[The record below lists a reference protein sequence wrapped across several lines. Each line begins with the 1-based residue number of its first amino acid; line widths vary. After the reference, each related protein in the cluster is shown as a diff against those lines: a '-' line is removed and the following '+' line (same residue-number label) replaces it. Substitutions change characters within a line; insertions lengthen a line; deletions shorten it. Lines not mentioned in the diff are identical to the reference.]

1 MTQPR
6 IPRLSV
12 DIVSDVMCP
21 WCIIGWLKF
30 EQVMAH
36 FAGRLD
42 FRVQWHPFELNPDM
56 PPEGEDAAQHVM
68 RKYGISAEQSRA
80 NTGRLAGIA
89 ADLGF
94 AFNRGPDFR
103 MRNSFDAHRL
113 LTWAGAS
120 EEPEQEGATG
130 VQTALKLALF
140 RAHFTDNRDV
150 GNADVLADIA
160 ASVGLDRGRAAAI
173 LASDEFGEM
182 VRTEEAYWVDRNITG
197 VPAFIL
203 GGRMLVPGAQ
213 DSDVFIRV
221 IETKVLADVAG
232 AAGLDRDRAAA
243 ILASGEFGEMV
254 RTEERWWA
262 DRNIT
267 GVPAFILGGRM
278 LIPGAQDPEVFVR
291 IIENKLLPAAA

>member
-1 MTQPR
+1 MTQSPL
-6 IPRLSV
+6 PRLSV

-30 EQVMAH
+30 EKVMAH

-56 PPEGEDAAQHVM
+56 PREGEDAASHVM
-68 RKYGISAEQSRA
+68 RKYGITAEQSRA
-80 NTGRLAGIA
+80 NSGKMAGVA
-89 ADLGF
+89 AELGF

-113 LTWAGAS
+113 LSWAGAL
-120 EEPEQEGATG
+120 EEPEQAAATG

-150 GNADVLADIA
+150 SDHDVLADVA
-160 ASVGLDRGRAAAI
+160 ASVGLDAARARTI
-173 LASDEFGEM
+173 LAGEEFGEM
-182 VRTEEAYWVDRNITG
+182 VRVEEGYWADQNITG

-213 DSDVFIRV
+213 D
-221 IETKVLADVAG
+221 
-232 AAGLDRDRAAA
+232 
-243 ILASGEFGEMV
+243 
-254 RTEERWWA
+254 
-262 DRNIT
+262 
-267 GVPAFILGGRM
+267 
-278 LIPGAQDPEVFVR
+278 PEVFVR
-291 IIENKLLPAAA
+291 VIERKVLADAA

>member
-1 MTQPR
+1 MTEPR
-6 IPRLSV
+6 VPRLAV

-30 EQVMAH
+30 RKVMDH

-56 PPEGEDAAQHVM
+56 PAEGEDAASHVM
-68 RKYGISAEQSRA
+68 RKYGITAEQSRA
-80 NTGRLAGIA
+80 NSGKMAGVA
-89 ADLGF
+89 AELGF

-113 LTWAGAS
+113 LSWAGAL
-120 EEPEQEGATG
+120 EEPDPVDATG

-150 GNADVLADIA
+150 SDHDVLTDVA
-160 ASVGLDRGRAAAI
+160 ASVGLDRARAAAI
-173 LASDEFGEM
+173 LAGEEFAEM
-182 VRTEEAYWVDRNITG
+182 VRVEEAYWADQNITG

-213 DSDVFIRV
+213 DPEVFIRV
-221 IETKVLADVAG
+221 IERKVLAD
-232 AAGLDRDRAAA
+232 AA
-243 ILASGEFGEMV
+243 
-254 RTEERWWA
+254 
-262 DRNIT
+262 
-267 GVPAFILGGRM
+267 
-278 LIPGAQDPEVFVR
+278 
-291 IIENKLLPAAA
+291 

>member
-1 MTQPR
+1 MTELR
-6 IPRLSV
+6 LPRLSI

-30 EQVMAH
+30 ERVMAH

-56 PPEGEDAAQHVM
+56 PPEGEDAAEHVM

-80 NTGRLAGIA
+80 NTGRLAGVA
-89 ADLGF
+89 AELGF
-94 AFNRGPDFR
+94 AFNRGPEFR

-113 LTWAGAS
+113 LTWAAAL
-120 EEPEQEGATG
+120 EEPEQEAATG

-150 GNADVLADIA
+150 
-160 ASVGLDRGRAAAI
+160 
-173 LASDEFGEM
+173 SDHG
-182 VRTEEAYWVDRNITG
+182 
-197 VPAFIL
+197 
-203 GGRMLVPGAQ
+203 
-213 DSDVFIRV
+213 
-221 IETKVLADVAG
+221 VLADVA
-232 AAGLDRDRAAA
+232 ASVGLDRDRAAA

-254 RTEERWWA
+254 RTEEAYWI
-262 DRNIT
+262 DQNIT

-278 LIPGAQDPEVFVR
+278 LVPGAQDPEAFIRV
-291 IIENKLLPAAA
+291 IENKVLANAAA

>member
-1 MTQPR
+1 VTDL
-6 IPRLSV
+6 PRLSI

-30 EQVMAH
+30 EKVMAH

-56 PPEGEDAAQHVM
+56 PPEGEDAASHVM

-80 NTGRLAGIA
+80 NSGKMSAIA

-94 AFNRGPDFR
+94 AFNRGPGFR

-113 LTWAGAS
+113 LTWAGAL
-120 EEPEQEGATG
+120 EDAEQQAPTG

-150 GNADVLADIA
+150 SDPATLADIA
-160 ASVGLDRGRAAAI
+160 ASVGLDRDRAAAI
-173 LASDEFGEM
+173 LSGDDYGEM
-182 VRTEEAYWVDRNITG
+182 VRVEEAYWTDQNVTG

-213 DSDVFIRV
+213 DPEVFIRV
-221 IETKVLADVAG
+221 IESKVLA
-232 AAGLDRDRAAA
+232 AAA
-243 ILASGEFGEMV
+243 
-254 RTEERWWA
+254 
-262 DRNIT
+262 
-267 GVPAFILGGRM
+267 
-278 LIPGAQDPEVFVR
+278 
-291 IIENKLLPAAA
+291 

>member
-1 MTQPR
+1 MNQSPL
-6 IPRLSV
+6 PRLSV

-30 EQVMAH
+30 ETVMAQ

-56 PPEGEDAAQHVM
+56 PREGEDAASHVM
-68 RKYGISAEQSRA
+68 RKYGITAEQSRA
-80 NTGRLAGIA
+80 NSGKMAGVA
-89 ADLGF
+89 AELGF

-113 LTWAGAS
+113 LSWAGAF
-120 EEPEQEGATG
+120 EEPEQVESTG

-150 GNADVLADIA
+150 SDHDVLADVA
-160 ASVGLDRGRAAAI
+160 ASVGLDAARARAI
-173 LASDEFGEM
+173 LASEEFAEM
-182 VRTEEAYWVDRNITG
+182 VRVEEAYWADQNITG

-213 DSDVFIRV
+213 DPEVFIRV
-221 IETKVLADVAG
+221 IERKVLAD
-232 AAGLDRDRAAA
+232 AA
-243 ILASGEFGEMV
+243 
-254 RTEERWWA
+254 
-262 DRNIT
+262 
-267 GVPAFILGGRM
+267 
-278 LIPGAQDPEVFVR
+278 
-291 IIENKLLPAAA
+291 

>member
-1 MTQPR
+1 MTETR
-6 IPRLSV
+6 VPRLSV

-56 PPEGEDAAQHVM
+56 PPEGEDAAEHVM
-68 RKYGISAEQSRA
+68 RKYGITAEQSRA
-80 NTGRLAGIA
+80 NTSRLAA
-89 ADLGF
+89 VSADLGF
-94 AFNRGPDFR
+94 AFNRGPEFR

-113 LTWAGAS
+113 LTWAGAL
-120 EEPEQEGATG
+120 EDPEQVAATG

-150 GNADVLADIA
+150 SDHGVLIEIA
-160 ASVGLDRGRAAAI
+160 ASVGLDRNRAAAI
-173 LASDEFGEM
+173 LASGEFGEM
-182 VRTEEAYWVDRNITG
+182 VRTEEAYWIDQNITG

-213 DSDVFIRV
+213 DPEAFIRV
-221 IETKVLADVAG
+221 IENKVLAT
-232 AAGLDRDRAAA
+232 AA
-243 ILASGEFGEMV
+243 
-254 RTEERWWA
+254 
-262 DRNIT
+262 
-267 GVPAFILGGRM
+267 
-278 LIPGAQDPEVFVR
+278 
-291 IIENKLLPAAA
+291 

>member
-1 MTQPR
+1 MNEPR
-6 IPRLSV
+6 LPRLSI

-56 PPEGEDAAQHVM
+56 PPEGEDAAEHVM

-80 NTGRLAGIA
+80 NTGRLAGVA

-94 AFNRGPDFR
+94 AFNRGPRFR

-113 LTWAGAS
+113 LTWAGAL
-120 EEPEQEGATG
+120 EAPEQEAATG

-150 GNADVLADIA
+150 SDHAVLADVA
-160 ASVGLDRGRAAAI
+160 ASVGLD
-173 LASDEFGEM
+173 
-182 VRTEEAYWVDRNITG
+182 
-197 VPAFIL
+197 PA
-203 GGRMLVPGAQ
+203 
-213 DSDVFIRV
+213 
-221 IETKVLADVAG
+221 
-232 AAGLDRDRAAA
+232 RAAA

-254 RTEERWWA
+254 RTEEAYWA
-262 DRNIT
+262 DQNIT

-291 IIENKLLPAAA
+291 VIETKVLAAAA